1 MIFGQDR
8 DELRRMYARAWQKR
22 TAGAPLSALESQIAE
37 VIELHPEYQP
47 VVTIG
52 DVGRDYTPEAGETNP
67 YLHMGLHLGL
77 REQIATDRPAGIRE
91 IYRALAARIGDAHAA
106 EHRMIDCLAEALWDA
121 QRRNAAPDERGY
133 LEKLRRLGGRE
144 S

>member
-77 REQIATDRPAGIRE
+77 REQIATDRPPGIATLHRR
-91 IYRALAARIGDAHAA
+91 IVAAVGDAHAA
-106 EHRMIDCLAEALWDA
+106 EHQMIDCLAETLWEA
-121 QRRNAAPDERGY
+121 QRDSRAPDEQKY
-133 LEKLRRLGGRE
+133 LERLRRLAGKTL
-144 S
+144 